1 MSRLRTALAA
11 LPARQL
17 HLIAAGVVA
26 IAALLAWSL
35 ALRAPLAAYR
45 QQGLGLAALRASA
58 AATAAVPAMA
68 VPVVA
73 APPAAPTPLALT
85 AAISRS
91 ATVAGVDVLAAA
103 EGASAT
109 VAGLRQQTLHITAAG
124 SYAAVLAWLDDIE
137 RSQGAV
143 AIVQLELQPEETGP
157 RRKAT
162 LQLAI
167 YSPP

>member
-1 MSRLRTALAA
+1 MSRLRAALAA

-17 HLIAAGVVA
+17 NLIAAGVVA

-45 QQGLGLAALRASA
+45 QQGLGLAALQASA
-58 AATAAVPAMA
+58 AAMATIPAPAAPLT
-68 VPVVA
+68 A

-91 ATVAGVDVLAAA
+91 AKEAGVDVLAAA
-103 EGASAT
+103 EGAGAS
-109 VAGLRQQTLHITAAG
+109 VAGLRQQTLHVTAAG
-124 SYAAVLAWLDDIE
+124 SYPAVLAWLDAIE
-137 RSQGAV
+137 RTQSAV
-143 AIVQLELQPEETGP
+143 AILQLDLQPEETGP